1 MPGGDGWLHEEYHR
15 AVMTRFRVNS
25 FNGMNLFPIGQ
36 TAVYV
41 NAVKDEDV
49 IRMKKESPPD
59 FVRMY
64 AAGIEGQ
71 YLLVD
76 RLQRNNFFYNQKLFY
91 EVTYW
96 SITLNSHLYVMMSTW
111 SESAEI
117 TGENENPDSR
127 DFAGLDFTAWVYD
140 LFRPDEPY
148 EDRGEHPSGDG
159 VDRYITTISLTDAE
173 VNYLTLQGYLQILN
187 YLSPMMLGIRTIP
200 FGDTGFEGNF
210 ALHHYLTSFG
220 MDISAHVF
228 LKKAPFNMVFILHN
242 YANYEHYF
250 PAIEAEL
257 VDYPL
262 TIGKL
267 HMFFSPRI
275 LIGMQPQEQKFKTA
289 SSEFLGLF
297 GLRVDFMTHKN
308 IFPYIDFAAKT
319 DGWVAGNEFLDS
331 NVSIRLGVS
340 LRFLGK

>member
-36 TAVYV
+36 AAVYV
-41 NAVKDEDV
+41 STVKDEDV

-71 YLLVD
+71 FLLVD
-76 RLQRNNFFYNQKLFY
+76 RLQRNNFFYNQKLLY
-91 EVTYW
+91 EFAYW
-96 SITLNSHLYVMMSTW
+96 MNIVNSHYYVMMS
-111 SESAEI
+111 SQAESVDL

-148 EDRGEHPSGDG
+148 EDRGKHPSGEG
-159 VDRYITTISLTDAE
+159 VDRYITTVSLTDAE

-210 ALHHYLTSFG
+210 ALRHYLTSFG

-242 YANYEHYF
+242 YANHEHYF

-257 VDYPL
+257 VDYPFN
-262 TIGKL
+262 IGNL
-267 HMFFSPRI
+267 HMFLSPRI
-275 LIGMQPQEQKFKTA
+275 LIGMQPKDQKFKT
-289 SSEFLGLF
+289 SSPEFLGLF
-297 GLRVDFMTHKN
+297 GLRIDFMTHKN
-308 IFPYIDFAAKT
+308 IFPYIDFTAKT
-319 DGWVAGNEFLDS
+319 NGWVAGNEFLDS